1 MGTMKAGTNT
11 SSNCT
16 ASLLL
21 WWQGVS
27 MVSDRGATINTIKMS
42 PFDTRSNEW
51 IPADSHRLTER
62 SDVVSVTNPN
72 GIKVLTE
79 DNMKDNRF
87 NDVGALG
94 ALIAVGTFLAVALIA
109 CGFH

>member
-1 MGTMKAGTNT
+1 
-11 SSNCT
+11 
-16 ASLLL
+16 
-21 WWQGVS
+21 
-27 MVSDRGATINTIKMS
+27 
-42 PFDTRSNEW
+42 
-51 IPADSHRLTER
+51 
-62 SDVVSVTNPN
+62 VSVTNPN
-72 GIKVLTE
+72 GSKALTE